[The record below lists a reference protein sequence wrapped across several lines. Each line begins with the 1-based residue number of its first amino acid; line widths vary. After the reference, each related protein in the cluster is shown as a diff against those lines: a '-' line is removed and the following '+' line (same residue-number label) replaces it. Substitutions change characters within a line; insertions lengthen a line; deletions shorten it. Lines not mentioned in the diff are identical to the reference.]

1 MKVVYTLS
9 EDDYIAFNLFYAR
22 HDPAFIRRVRLLQ
35 CAGAGALIAL
45 GLAVGAGRSGVTPGG
60 MALFLL
66 AALLFV
72 LYVPNQEKST
82 IEKWV
87 RRMVD
92 KKADS
97 LPMGERTIFLS
108 DDELKISDAS
118 GEQKIPLSGISSTVR
133 AKKHLFLT
141 TAEKEVVVIPLAAFD
156 SPDDEQAFYSALPNG
171 ESPDR

>member
-22 HDPAFIRRVRLLQ
+22 HDPAFTRRVRLLQ

-45 GLAVGAGRSGVTPGG
+45 GLVVGARRGGVTPGG

-66 AALLFV
+66 AALLFA

-92 KKADS
+92 EKADS

-108 DDELKISDAS
+108 DGGLKISDAS
-118 GEQKIPLSGISSTVR
+118 GEQRIPLDRISSTVR
-133 AKKHLFLT
+133 TKKHLFLT
-141 TAEKEVVVIPLAAFD
+141 TVEKEVVVIPLAAFG
-156 SPDDEQAFYSALPNG
+156 SPDEEQMFYSALPNG
-171 ESPDR
+171 ESLDR

>member
-22 HDPAFIRRVRLLQ
+22 HDPAFKRRVRLIQ
-35 CAGAGALIAL
+35 CAGAGGLIAL
-45 GLAVGAGRSGVTPGG
+45 GLIAGARRGGVTLGG

-87 RRMVD
+87 RRKVEE
-92 KKADS
+92 KAGS
-97 LPMGERTIFLS
+97 LPLGERTVFLL
-108 DDELKISDAS
+108 DGDLKILDAS
-118 GEQKIPLSGISSTVR
+118 GEQRIPFAEIASTVR
-133 AKKHLFLT
+133 VKRHLFIT
-141 TAEKEVVVIPLAAFD
+141 TGGKEVVVIPLSAFE
-156 SPDDEQAFYSALPNG
+156 SQDDEQAFYSALPNRASF
-171 ESPDR
+171 EK

>member
-45 GLAVGAGRSGVTPGG
+45 GLAVGAGRGGVTPGG

-108 DDELKISDAS
+108 DDELKI
-118 GEQKIPLSGISSTVR
+118 PLSGISSTVR